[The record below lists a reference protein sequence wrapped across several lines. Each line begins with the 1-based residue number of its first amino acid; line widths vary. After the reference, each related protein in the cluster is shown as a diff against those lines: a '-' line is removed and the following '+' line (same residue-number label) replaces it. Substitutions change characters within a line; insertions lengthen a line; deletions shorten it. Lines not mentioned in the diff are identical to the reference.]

1 MNGHA
6 AELHGAMRR
15 DDRLA
20 GGHEHFPL
28 DLVIET
34 LRALARDGELPAT
47 IAGEVLHA
55 DTVIDDLG
63 LDSMGKLSLLGAVEE
78 RADLALPEAAL
89 SGIRTLGDL
98 ARAVAWTRGL
108 A

>member
-6 AELHGAMRR
+6 AHLAARHL
-15 DDRLA
+15 DDRG
-20 GGHEHFPL
+20 GGHDEPL

-34 LRALARDGELPAT
+34 LRALARDGELPAA
-47 IAGEVLHA
+47 IAEEVLHA
-55 DTVIDDLG
+55 DSAIDELG

-98 ARAVAWTRGL
+98 ARAVAWARGL